1 LEQFQGIGTAVSGVM
16 VSVGTSVKVTV
27 GEGVSLGGA
36 VLVGVNEAVG
46 VPVGVFVG
54 GTNWV

>member
-1 LEQFQGIGTAVSGVM
+1 
-16 VSVGTSVKVTV
+16 VGTSVKVTV
-27 GEGVSLGGA
+27 GVGVSLGGA